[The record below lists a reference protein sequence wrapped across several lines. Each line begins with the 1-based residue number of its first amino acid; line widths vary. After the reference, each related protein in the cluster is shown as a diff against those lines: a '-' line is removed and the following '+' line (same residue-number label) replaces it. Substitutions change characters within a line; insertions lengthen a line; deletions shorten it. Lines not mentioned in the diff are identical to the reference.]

1 MVLRYD
7 CGEVITAMV
16 TPMDKSGKIDYDKV
30 EDLTKYLIENGSDAI
45 LVAGT
50 TGESPT
56 LTNEEEIE
64 LVSTVKRA
72 AAGKAKIIL
81 GAGSNS
87 TETAVEFSKFAQKEE
102 VDAILSVV
110 PYYNKPNQ
118 RGIIEHFSAVAKS
131 TTLPIILY
139 NIPGRTGVNM
149 EPKTVA
155 YLAETFEN
163 IVGVKQSFPDMDKIT
178 ELKMLCPENFAI
190 YSGDDSLTLPMLSLG
205 AHGVI
210 SVASHL
216 FGSEIK
222 SMIRNFK
229 TGEVLA
235 ARNMHKKLYP
245 VFKNLFMA
253 PNPTPVKAALANKGI
268 IEDYVRKPLVTLT
281 DDERISLLT
290 VVNGVKEELSEQG

>member
-1 MVLRYD
+1 MALRYD

-16 TPMDKSGKIDYDKV
+16 TPMEKSGAIDYDRV
-30 EDLTKYLIENGSDAI
+30 EELTKHLIENGSDAI

-72 AAGKAKIIL
+72 AANKAKIIL

-87 TETAVEFSKFAQKEE
+87 TASAFDYTKLAQKEE

-118 RGIIEHFSAVAKS
+118 RGIIEHFSTIAQS
-131 TTLPIILY
+131 TNLPIILY
-139 NIPGRTGVNM
+139 NIPSRTGVNM

-155 YLAETFEN
+155 YLAEKFEN
-163 IVGVKQSFPDMDKIT
+163 IVGVKQSFPDLDKIT
-178 ELKMLCPENFAI
+178 ELKIMCPDNFAI
-190 YSGDDSLTLPMLSLG
+190 YSGDDSLTLPMMSVG

-229 TGEVLA
+229 TGDVNA
-235 ARNMHKKLYP
+235 ARNMHKKL
-245 VFKNLFMA
+245 LS
-253 PNPTPVKAALANKGI
+253 GI
-268 IEDYVRKPLVTLT
+268 
-281 DDERISLLT
+281 
-290 VVNGVKEELSEQG
+290 

>member
-1 MVLRYD
+1 MALRYD

-16 TPMDKSGKIDYDKV
+16 TPMNRFGSIDYDKV
-30 EDLTKYLIENGSDAI
+30 EILTNHLIESGSDAI

-72 AAGKAKIIL
+72 AANRAKVIL

-87 TETAVEFSKFAQKEE
+87 TETAIEFTKMAQKEE

-139 NIPGRTGVNM
+139 NIPSRTGVSM
-149 EPKTVA
+149 EPQTVA
-155 YLAETFEN
+155 YLAQNFEN
-163 IVGVKQSFPDMDKIT
+163 IVGVKQSCPDMDKIT
-178 ELKMLCPENFAI
+178 ELKLLCPNDFAV

-235 ARNMHKKLYP
+235 ARNMHKVLYP
-245 VFKNLFMA
+245 VFKGLFMA
-253 PNPTPVKAALANKGI
+253 PNPTPAKAALAYRGI
-268 IEDYVRKPLVTLT
+268 IEDHVRKPLVTLT
-281 DDERISLLT
+281 EDEKIELFKIVDR
-290 VVNGVKEELSEQG
+290 VRKELSEEG